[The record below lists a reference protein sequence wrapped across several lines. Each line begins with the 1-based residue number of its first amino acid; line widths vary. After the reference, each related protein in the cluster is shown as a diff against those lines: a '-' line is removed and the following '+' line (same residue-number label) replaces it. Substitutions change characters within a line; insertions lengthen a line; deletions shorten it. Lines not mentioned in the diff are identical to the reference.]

1 MSIRVVI
8 EYQAGDPDDPQRV
21 LDMVEAAIATASSDI
36 SIRRAEE
43 STEPIID
50 SQALPINDDDEVDL
64 ADDETQMSVKDK
76 LAELP
81 LGPGKQGQ
89 QIEPKA
95 QSPRRAR
102 SVQAQVQRF
111 TEFTDTMT
119 KGIESKGKL
128 IRAGIKLVASL
139 KGIFGG

>member
-21 LDMVEAAIATASSDI
+21 LDMVEAAISTATSDI

-43 STEPIID
+43 RPEPIID
-50 SQALPINDDDEVDL
+50 SPALPIDDDDEVDL

-81 LGPGKQGQ
+81 LGPDKQGR
-89 QIEPKA
+89 QIETKA

-102 SVQAQVQRF
+102 SAQEQVQRL
-111 TEFTDTMT
+111 TEFMDTMT
-119 KGIESKGKL
+119 KGIQSTWKF
-128 IRAGIKLVASL
+128 IRAGVKLVASL